1 MISVSQ
7 LTRFSQRFGR
17 YYAQCFTPLL
27 ERTGLTMREI
37 HVLLFLANHPGQ
49 DTAREVVECRG
60 LAKSQVSQAG
70 EVLAG
75 RGVLERRADGGDRR
89 VVHLAITGA
98 GAPLAREAQ
107 EIQAACGRELL
118 SGLTEEEQAS
128 FRRLLSKVL
137 ERTETVLSSAAGSAA
152 ANSEEGAQTT

>member
-1 MISVSQ
+1 MISISQ

-17 YYAQCFTPLL
+17 FYTRCFTPLL

-37 HVLLFLANHPGQ
+37 HVLLFLANHPDQ

-60 LAKSQVSQAG
+60 LAKSQVSQAV

-89 VVHLAITGA
+89 VVHLAITEA

-107 EIQAACGRELL
+107 DIQSACSHELL
-118 SGLTEEEQAS
+118 AELTEEERIC
-128 FRRLLSKVL
+128 FWRLLDKVL
-137 ERTETVLSSAAGSAA
+137 KRTEILAASS
-152 ANSEEGAQTT
+152 EGAQTK

>member
-7 LTRFSQRFGR
+7 LTRFSQRFSR
-17 YYAQCFTPLL
+17 FYARCFAPLL

-60 LAKSQVSQAG
+60 LAKSQVSQAV
-70 EVLAG
+70 EALAG

-89 VVHLAITGA
+89 VVHLAITEA

-107 EIQAACGRELL
+107 DIQAACGHELL
-118 SGLTEEEQAS
+118 AGLTEEEQAC
-128 FRRLLSKVL
+128 FWRLLGKVL
-137 ERTETVLSSAAGSAA
+137 ERTEILAS
-152 ANSEEGAQTT
+152 EGARTK